1 MARIKRNKNK
11 IFTPSLH
18 RCFKVAGEHLFSQTV
33 RGTIGVRCYICYLMA
48 SNPDLKTRSPLKSYN
63 LILFSDGTKENDK
76 KRGITIPQILKGTSC
91 PVREFILANLCLV
104 NFLFQRP
111 RAARSC
117 WTLASQ
123 TMVSTKF
130 FLTIPKCSTCTAI
143 SPAAEEVILK
153 KTLPYYARP
162 HLKTYALKEEKCS
175 FPSASFGAILS
186 RLSKVIMDIFY
197 FALLFCVI
205 GPQILRH
212 FFNQS
217 DSKLNQSRFD
227 HFCSPTPSMFC
238 LFS

>member
-1 MARIKRNKNK
+1 
-11 IFTPSLH
+11 
-18 RCFKVAGEHLFSQTV
+18 
-33 RGTIGVRCYICYLMA
+33 
-48 SNPDLKTRSPLKSYN
+48 
-63 LILFSDGTKENDK
+63 
-76 KRGITIPQILKGTSC
+76 
-91 PVREFILANLCLV
+91 
-104 NFLFQRP
+104 
-111 RAARSC
+111 
-117 WTLASQ
+117 
-123 TMVSTKF
+123 MVSTKF

-153 KTLPYYARP
+153 NNLPYYARP

-197 FALLFCVI
+197 VALLFCVI

-217 DSKLNQSRFD
+217 DSELNQSRFD

-238 LFS
+238 LFSWCAFVIPLGYFPAPPPPQPHFVLWLAVKTLISVFFRHSIEKVLSDVHICKKWRKRERLHRQPIKLIFKHERWHPRHEKPPFLVHFRP

>member
-1 MARIKRNKNK
+1 
-11 IFTPSLH
+11 
-18 RCFKVAGEHLFSQTV
+18 
-33 RGTIGVRCYICYLMA
+33 
-48 SNPDLKTRSPLKSYN
+48 
-63 LILFSDGTKENDK
+63 
-76 KRGITIPQILKGTSC
+76 
-91 PVREFILANLCLV
+91 
-104 NFLFQRP
+104 
-111 RAARSC
+111 
-117 WTLASQ
+117 
-123 TMVSTKF
+123 MVSTKF

-143 SPAAEEVILK
+143 SPAEEEVILK

-197 FALLFCVI
+197 VALLFCVI

-227 HFCSPTPSMFC
+227 HFCSPTPSIFC
-238 LFS
+238 LFSWCAFVIPLGYFPAPPPQPLFVLWLAVKTLMSVFFRHSIEKVLSDVHICKKWRKRERLHRQPIKLIFKHERWHPRHEKPPFLVHFRL

>member
-1 MARIKRNKNK
+1 
-11 IFTPSLH
+11 
-18 RCFKVAGEHLFSQTV
+18 
-33 RGTIGVRCYICYLMA
+33 
-48 SNPDLKTRSPLKSYN
+48 
-63 LILFSDGTKENDK
+63 
-76 KRGITIPQILKGTSC
+76 
-91 PVREFILANLCLV
+91 
-104 NFLFQRP
+104 
-111 RAARSC
+111 
-117 WTLASQ
+117 
-123 TMVSTKF
+123 MVSTKF

-143 SPAAEEVILK
+143 SPATEEVILK

-217 DSKLNQSRFD
+217 DSELNQSRFD
-227 HFCSPTPSMFC
+227 HFCSPTPSIFC
-238 LFS
+238 LFSWCAFVIPLGYFPAPPQPLFVLWLAVKTLISVFFRHSIEKVLSDVHICKKWRKRERLHRQPIKLIFNHERWHPRHEKPPFLVHFRL

>member
-1 MARIKRNKNK
+1 
-11 IFTPSLH
+11 
-18 RCFKVAGEHLFSQTV
+18 
-33 RGTIGVRCYICYLMA
+33 
-48 SNPDLKTRSPLKSYN
+48 
-63 LILFSDGTKENDK
+63 
-76 KRGITIPQILKGTSC
+76 
-91 PVREFILANLCLV
+91 
-104 NFLFQRP
+104 
-111 RAARSC
+111 
-117 WTLASQ
+117 
-123 TMVSTKF
+123 MVSTKF

-143 SPAAEEVILK
+143 SPAEEEVILK

-217 DSKLNQSRFD
+217 DSELNQSRFD
-227 HFCSPTPSMFC
+227 HFCSPTPSIFC
-238 LFS
+238 LFSWCAFVIPLGYFPAPPPPLFVLWLAVKTLISVFFRHSIKKVLSDVHICKKWRKRERLHRQPIKLIFKHERWHPRHEKPPFLVHFRL

>member
-1 MARIKRNKNK
+1 
-11 IFTPSLH
+11 
-18 RCFKVAGEHLFSQTV
+18 
-33 RGTIGVRCYICYLMA
+33 
-48 SNPDLKTRSPLKSYN
+48 
-63 LILFSDGTKENDK
+63 
-76 KRGITIPQILKGTSC
+76 
-91 PVREFILANLCLV
+91 
-104 NFLFQRP
+104 
-111 RAARSC
+111 
-117 WTLASQ
+117 
-123 TMVSTKF
+123 MVSTKL

-238 LFS
+238 LFSWCAFVIPLGYFPVPPPPQPSSSFDWPPKLWFRFFFRHSIAKVLSDVHICKKWRKGERLHRQPIKLIFKHERWHPRHEKPPFLVHFRP

>member
-1 MARIKRNKNK
+1 
-11 IFTPSLH
+11 
-18 RCFKVAGEHLFSQTV
+18 
-33 RGTIGVRCYICYLMA
+33 
-48 SNPDLKTRSPLKSYN
+48 
-63 LILFSDGTKENDK
+63 
-76 KRGITIPQILKGTSC
+76 
-91 PVREFILANLCLV
+91 
-104 NFLFQRP
+104 
-111 RAARSC
+111 
-117 WTLASQ
+117 
-123 TMVSTKF
+123 MVSTKF

-143 SPAAEEVILK
+143 SPAEEEVILK

-227 HFCSPTPSMFC
+227 HFCSPTPSIFC
-238 LFS
+238 LFSWCAFVIPLGYFPPPLFVLWLAAKTLISVFFFDTQSKKFSQMSTYVRRGERERDCIGNPSS

>member
-1 MARIKRNKNK
+1 
-11 IFTPSLH
+11 
-18 RCFKVAGEHLFSQTV
+18 
-33 RGTIGVRCYICYLMA
+33 
-48 SNPDLKTRSPLKSYN
+48 
-63 LILFSDGTKENDK
+63 
-76 KRGITIPQILKGTSC
+76 
-91 PVREFILANLCLV
+91 
-104 NFLFQRP
+104 
-111 RAARSC
+111 
-117 WTLASQ
+117 
-123 TMVSTKF
+123 MVSTKF

-143 SPAAEEVILK
+143 SPAEEEVILK

-238 LFS
+238 LFSWCAFVIPLGYFPAPPPHPSSSFDWPSKLWFRFFFRHSIEKVLSDVHICKKWRKGERLHRQPIKLIFKHERWHPRHEKPPFLVHFRL

>member
-1 MARIKRNKNK
+1 
-11 IFTPSLH
+11 
-18 RCFKVAGEHLFSQTV
+18 
-33 RGTIGVRCYICYLMA
+33 
-48 SNPDLKTRSPLKSYN
+48 
-63 LILFSDGTKENDK
+63 
-76 KRGITIPQILKGTSC
+76 
-91 PVREFILANLCLV
+91 
-104 NFLFQRP
+104 
-111 RAARSC
+111 
-117 WTLASQ
+117 
-123 TMVSTKF
+123 MVSTKF

-212 FFNQS
+212 FLNQS

-238 LFS
+238 LFSWCAFVIPLGYFPAPPPPPLFVLWLAVKTLISVFFRHSLEKVLSDVHICKKWRKRERLHRQPIKLIFKHKRWHPRHEKPPFLVHFRL

>member
-1 MARIKRNKNK
+1 
-11 IFTPSLH
+11 
-18 RCFKVAGEHLFSQTV
+18 
-33 RGTIGVRCYICYLMA
+33 
-48 SNPDLKTRSPLKSYN
+48 
-63 LILFSDGTKENDK
+63 
-76 KRGITIPQILKGTSC
+76 
-91 PVREFILANLCLV
+91 
-104 NFLFQRP
+104 
-111 RAARSC
+111 
-117 WTLASQ
+117 
-123 TMVSTKF
+123 MVSTKF

-143 SPAAEEVILK
+143 SPAEEEVILK

-197 FALLFCVI
+197 VALLFCVI

-217 DSKLNQSRFD
+217 DSELNQSRFD

-238 LFS
+238 LFSWCAFVIPLGYFPAAPPPPQPSSSFDWPSKLWFRFFSTLNRKSPLRCPHM

>member
-1 MARIKRNKNK
+1 
-11 IFTPSLH
+11 
-18 RCFKVAGEHLFSQTV
+18 
-33 RGTIGVRCYICYLMA
+33 
-48 SNPDLKTRSPLKSYN
+48 
-63 LILFSDGTKENDK
+63 
-76 KRGITIPQILKGTSC
+76 
-91 PVREFILANLCLV
+91 
-104 NFLFQRP
+104 
-111 RAARSC
+111 
-117 WTLASQ
+117 
-123 TMVSTKF
+123 MVSTKF

-143 SPAAEEVILK
+143 SPAEEEVILK

-227 HFCSPTPSMFC
+227 HFCFPTPSIFY
-238 LFS
+238 LFSWCAFVIPLGYFPAPLPPPQPLFVLWYFFGHSIEKVLSDVHICKKWRKRERLHRQPIKLIFKHERWHPRHEKPPFLVHFRL

>member
-1 MARIKRNKNK
+1 
-11 IFTPSLH
+11 
-18 RCFKVAGEHLFSQTV
+18 
-33 RGTIGVRCYICYLMA
+33 
-48 SNPDLKTRSPLKSYN
+48 
-63 LILFSDGTKENDK
+63 
-76 KRGITIPQILKGTSC
+76 
-91 PVREFILANLCLV
+91 
-104 NFLFQRP
+104 
-111 RAARSC
+111 
-117 WTLASQ
+117 
-123 TMVSTKF
+123 MVSTKF

-143 SPAAEEVILK
+143 SPAAEEVILQ

-162 HLKTYALKEEKCS
+162 HLKTYALKKEKCS

-217 DSKLNQSRFD
+217 DSKYQSRFD

-238 LFS
+238 LFSWCAFVIPLGYFPAPPPHPLRPLIGRQNFDFGFFFDTQSQKFSQMSTYVRSGERERDCIGNPSS